1 MIFWNEK
8 DALSNCNPIFASILE
23 LSTQFQ
29 LTKKPPQPTQTLSK
43 PTQDSKKS
51 TASIFHYVFF
61 NVLCSRTYLSQKR
74 EVSVSAMKG
83 CGAILGYQ
91 IPPKIWNFQDLI
103 LLNPRF
109 QKPLKSPKWHLFD
122 GFFFSVVL
130 PLSTMATMKLN
141 SRANLDPKKLR
152 IFELAY
158 GQDSDDDDSCAS
170 AWSLVSQ
177 IPHKNRH
184 SSQKTPPWSFAR
196 NLHVT
201 PLKKD

>member
-1 MIFWNEK
+1 MRSKFGKLPKKVSCLKTLPFCIIWFVPVTLGK
-8 DALSNCNPIFASILE
+8 QSKRPMLCCRTS
-23 LSTQFQ
+23 STFYD
-29 LTKKPPQPTQTLSK
+29 LLKWERCFVKLQP
-43 PTQDSKKS
+43 
-51 TASIFHYVFF
+51 H
-61 NVLCSRTYLSQKR
+61 LCLNFGI
-74 EVSVSAMKG
+74 AH
-83 CGAILGYQ
+83 GAILGYQ

-109 QKPLKSPKWHLFD
+109 ENPSNPQNGTFLMVS
-122 GFFFSVVL
+122 FFSVVL

-170 AWSLVSQ
+170 AWCLVSQ

-184 SSQKTPPWSFAR
+184 SSQKTAPWSFAR

-201 PLKKD
+201 PLKKDEKG